1 MSNGSDLEMQS
12 RADIRQ
18 DCEEL
23 LWLANDRVHRLSTL
37 RSRHRKYLIPETS
50 EMLLK
55 QVTEM
60 IRVYRDVS
68 VELLS
73 TMKQSK
79 VGDIEEMISVHRR
92 IADQLR
98 SLQGVSAALCVA
110 PDWQS
115 PSFLHSQQSQ
125 AGMETGKITGTIN
138 DYKRDQHGIGLK
150 YEQKYCFEYIDA
162 SLRLAPQ
169 VFVTASG
176 MAAMTTILA
185 CLLKDETCT
194 GPILIGKSS
203 YFENIQLVQLY
214 FPGRIIFVDE
224 MDTAGIL
231 EAIAVHT
238 PSALFLDTI
247 CNAITLAAP
256 DCSALFPQIAK
267 IVTAPLTIV
276 LDTTGAGTSYQPLQD
291 MPFWGKFLRL
301 VAFES
306 LLKYHQFGM
315 DRVSGG
321 VVWRSILSPVAL
333 FTHRKS
339 LGTNLVDSSVLA
351 LPTPNRKRLDMR
363 LHRHHRNAT
372 LIAVGLDQLNTE
384 ASQTALQQVV
394 YPGLPSHPA
403 YAWMK
408 LRLFHG
414 SAIVLVLKEQYRNTA
429 TYKKFL
435 QIAVDEARKLGVDL
449 VGGSSFGFSITRIYL
464 TALHATGTAEPFLR
478 VSVGTETVMEIEK
491 ITKAITRALEKLA

>member
-1 MSNGSDLEMQS
+1 MNDGSELEQQS
-12 RADIRQ
+12 RSDIRQ

-23 LWLANDRVHRLSTL
+23 LWLANDRIYRLSAL
-37 RSRHRKYLIPETS
+37 YSRHRKHLISGTS

-55 QVTEM
+55 QADEM
-60 IRVYRDVS
+60 IGAYRDIS
-68 VELLS
+68 AELSSIIKFCDSNDLEG
-73 TMKQSK
+73 M
-79 VGDIEEMISVHRR
+79 MVHVRG
-92 IADQLR
+92 IADRIR

-138 DYKRDQHGIGLK
+138 DYKRDQHGAGLK
-150 YEQKYCFEYIDA
+150 YEQKYCFEYID
-162 SLRLAPQ
+162 SSPHLAPQ
-169 VFVTASG
+169 VFITASG

-214 FPGRIIFVDE
+214 FPGRVIFVDE
-224 MDTAGIL
+224 MDTAGLL
-231 EAIAVHT
+231 EMIAVHK
-238 PSALFLDTI
+238 PSVLFLDTI

-256 DCSALFPQIAK
+256 DCSALFPGIAK

-276 LDTTGAGTSYQPLQD
+276 LDTTGTVTSYQPLHD
-291 MPFWGKFLRL
+291 LPLMSKFLRL
-301 VAFES
+301 VVFES

-321 VVWRSILSPVAL
+321 VVWRSILSPVTL

-351 LPTPNRKRLDMR
+351 LPTPDRKRLDIR

-372 LIAVGLDQLNTE
+372 RIAVGLDQLNTE
-384 ASQTALQQVV
+384 TSKTALQQVV

-403 YAWMK
+403 YSWMK

-414 SAIVLVLKEQYRNTA
+414 STIVLVLKEQYRNTA

-435 QIAVDEARKLGVDL
+435 QCAVEEARKLSVDL
-449 VGGSSFGFSITRIYL
+449 VGGSSFGFSTTRVYL

-491 ITKAITRALEKLA
+491 ITKAIVRALEKLA